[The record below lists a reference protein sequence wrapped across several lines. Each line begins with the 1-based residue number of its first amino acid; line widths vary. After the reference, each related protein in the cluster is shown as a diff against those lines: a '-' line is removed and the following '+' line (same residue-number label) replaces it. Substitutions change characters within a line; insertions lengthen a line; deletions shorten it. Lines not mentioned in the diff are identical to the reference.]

1 MARAGGEPP
10 DHSGLR
16 ASDEDRDR
24 VIDNLKAAFVRGRL
38 DRDEFDSRVGQV
50 LTGRTHTDLAAV
62 TADIPDEVTGTSLP
76 PAKVRHRWNPPV
88 KTTAAIVVAATDAG
102 AFALAISGAAPAVV
116 LVILFMLAVGMT
128 GTALVAAL
136 VCGLKLIE
144 GYSARRSGGQLPP
157 SPNATRRGPQRTN
170 RAATPGRRPHTD
182 RGSRYPVESVHG
194 RHFRPHLARLL
205 LPPKGRPQ
213 SA

>member
-1 MARAGGEPP
+1 LLWLTDRSRCQPVLAGVGGGPGRDVLVDVAELAGGGGEVPGAEQYLRLQVGDDDPGPLLWRDEGADLGQAGRPGQRAGQHL
-10 DHSGLR
+10 DGLLG
-16 ASDEDRDR
+16 DGGG
-24 VIDNLKAAFVRGRL
+24 F
-38 DRDEFDSRVGQV
+38 
-50 LTGRTHTDLAAV
+50 
-62 TADIPDEVTGTSLP
+62 
-76 PAKVRHRWNPPV
+76 
-88 KTTAAIVVAATDAG
+88 VVAATDAG
-102 AFALAISGAAPAVV
+102 AFALAISGAAHAVV
-116 LVILFMLAVGMT
+116 LVIPFMLAVGMT

-170 RAATPGRRPHTD
+170 RAATPGRRPQTD